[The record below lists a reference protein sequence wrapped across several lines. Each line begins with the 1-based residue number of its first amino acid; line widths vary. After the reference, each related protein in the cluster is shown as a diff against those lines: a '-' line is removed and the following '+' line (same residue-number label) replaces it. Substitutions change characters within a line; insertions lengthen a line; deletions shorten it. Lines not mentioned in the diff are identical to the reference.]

1 MKAKIE
7 RINLTYE
14 VEFATPS
21 FDLPISNV
29 NVLKAFYET
38 LQPRFPINAPDL
50 YVSGGNLLSDVH
62 VRVTLFNGNGI
73 IDISVDRMSLVFNN
87 LRTEIDLT
95 ICKDCISLS
104 EKALQRSL
112 PAVSAR
118 IVAIKPTV
126 FLELQG
132 EEQSAS
138 NYLSQLL
145 GSSIELD
152 LSTFG
157 GAVQHPGI
165 NLEVDN
171 IKEKWNVIFHAFR
184 DQTKR
189 SLLTLFCSAVYRA
202 DGTVR
207 GIENRANHLN
217 QLLETFLDSIGLET
231 ESLAE

>member
-29 NVLKAFYET
+29 NVLRVFYET
-38 LQPRFPINAPDL
+38 IHPRFPINPPDMH
-50 YVSGGNLLSDVH
+50 VAGGNSLSDVH
-62 VRVTLFNGNGI
+62 VRITLFNGNGI
-73 IDISVDRMSLVFNN
+73 IDISVDRMSLAFNN
-87 LRTEIDLT
+87 LRTKSDLT

-104 EKALQRSL
+104 EEALQKSL

-118 IVAIKPTV
+118 IIAIKPTL

-132 EEQSAS
+132 GEQNAS
-138 NYLSQLL
+138 NYLSQLP

-152 LSTFG
+152 LSAFG
-157 GAVQHPGI
+157 SAVQHPGI

-171 IKEKWNVIFHAFR
+171 IEEKWNAVFHAFQDR
-184 DQTKR
+184 TKM
-189 SLLTLFCSAVYRA
+189 SFLTLFCSAVYRA
-202 DGTVR
+202 DGTVH
-207 GIENRANHLN
+207 GLENRANHLD
-217 QLLETFLDSIGLET
+217 QLLKTFLDSIDLET
-231 ESLAE
+231 ESLTE